1 MKCRRRQVAISVACL
16 LAAPFYRM
24 LIGPASAQAASDDS
38 PDVAVIEKI
47 TVTGT
52 RIPAIDGQT
61 GLPVQVITREAIER
75 ANFQTSAELVQSI
88 STTFSAFNEAQSLGS
103 TAQPGFAAVALR
115 GLGHQATLVLLNG
128 RRIANY
134 AFTTIGADLN
144 AIPLSAVERVEVLR
158 DGASAIYGSDAI
170 AGVINFILRKNY
182 NGVEA
187 HAQYT
192 SPEHTGGY
200 AQRYNVTAGYGDPA
214 LQGFNAFATID
225 YQKFGGIQAR
235 DRPFAA
241 RTYIPG
247 ENFDRTNI
255 NSVPGNIDTPAGVRN
270 PTGDPSNGYRSPSC
284 DPPRSF
290 PTAGAANQYQCR
302 FDGTEG
308 QTIVDPSERVN
319 VVAALNWQITREH
332 ALFFNGIYTRND
344 FTFGISPLPVSNQV
358 TFRGGNRFLL
368 PPTSPFYPHA
378 FAAAFGIDGKPLNV
392 YWRAT
397 ELGPRIIA
405 PTSEQWSAVAGLQGT
420 IAGWDYDGAF
430 NYNRSS
436 IGSRYAGSN
445 ARESALIPLLNSGV
459 VNPFGPNSQAVI
471 DALAATEANR
481 TLRTGNASVTS
492 LDFHVAKE
500 IYRLPSGPIAL
511 AAGVDARR
519 ERLEQVSDPLL
530 ESGDIINVANLPS
543 LAGSRT
549 VLAVF
554 AETSAP
560 LFPSFEADVAV
571 RYDHYSDFGSTTNPK
586 LSLRWQ
592 PHRTLL
598 LRASAGTGFFAPS
611 LSGLHQPLIFGFTNS
626 TSDPARCP
634 ITQSAQDCSRQ
645 FPTLFGGNPQLQA
658 TNSNQWSIGGVLAP
672 MAGLSLGIDYVSH
685 LQKNRLGAF
694 SVLDIFSQCPDGMS
708 GSTCYLIH
716 RGSIDPSH
724 PTLPGPIVQVDQFLT
739 NLGNFKVT
747 AVDVSLQYR
756 APKQKWG
763 EINVTLTGT
772 YTIQNSP
779 QQLDGGYIN
788 VVNHY
793 VPGVGVAPYWHHFL
807 MLDWS
812 YGPWSVTVTENY
824 QTGGYDQPPPPNS
837 GGQQRLI
844 GDYDIWN
851 IGIAYRGFKNWTLS
865 AGIKNLADR
874 DPPFSV
880 QTQSSQFGYDPSYA
894 DPHGRLFWAGLKY
907 IFR

>member
-1 MKCRRRQVAISVACL
+1 MNCRRRQVAISVAL
-16 LAAPFYRM
+16 LLTANFDGNLIAAAFAQ
-24 LIGPASAQAASDDS
+24 PATEV
-38 PDVAVIEKI
+38 PTDVAVLDKI

-61 GLPVQVITREAIER
+61 GLPVQVITRDEIER
-75 ANFQTSAELVQSI
+75 ANFQTAAELIQAF
-88 STTFSAFNEAQSLGS
+88 STTFSAFTEAQALGS
-103 TAQPGFAAVALR
+103 TAQPGFAAAALR
-115 GLGHQATLVLLNG
+115 GIGHQATLVLLNG

-144 AIPLSAVERVEVLR
+144 AIPMSAVERVEVLR
-158 DGASAIYGSDAI
+158 DGASAIYGSDAM

-182 NGVEA
+182 QGVEA
-187 HAQYT
+187 QAQYT

-200 AQRYNVTAGYGDPA
+200 AKRYSVTAGYGDPSSN
-214 LQGFNAFATID
+214 GFNAFVTFD

-241 RTYIPG
+241 RVYIPS
-247 ENFDRTNI
+247 ENLDRTNI
-255 NSVPGNIDTPAGVRN
+255 HSSPANVDTSAGVRN
-270 PTGDPSNGYRSPSC
+270 PTGDPSNGYRNPSC

-290 PTAGAANQYQCR
+290 PTSAFQDQCR

-319 VVAALNWQITREH
+319 AVASLNWQLTRDH
-332 ALFFNGIYTRND
+332 ALFLNGIYTRND
-344 FTFGISPLPVSNQV
+344 FAFGISPLPVSNQV
-358 TFRGGNRFLL
+358 TFRGVNGFRL

-378 FAAAFGIDGKPLNV
+378 FAAEFGLDGKPLNV

-405 PTSEQWSAVAGLQGT
+405 PTSEQWSVVAGMEGN
-420 IAGWDYDGAF
+420 IAGWDYDGAL
-430 NYNRSS
+430 NYNQSTVDTV
-436 IGSRYAGSN
+436 YAGSN

-459 VNPFGPNSQAVI
+459 VNPFGSNAQTVI
-471 DALAATEANR
+471 DALAATEVNR
-481 TLRTGNASVTS
+481 TLRTGKASLTS
-492 LDFHVAKE
+492 LDFHVSKE
-500 IYRLPSGPIAL
+500 VHRLPAGPVAV

-519 ERLEQVSDPLL
+519 ERIEQVSDPSL
-530 ESGDIINVANLPS
+530 ESGDIINVGALPS

-554 AETSAP
+554 AEASAP
-560 LFPSFEADVAV
+560 LFPALEADVAV

-592 PHRTLL
+592 PHRNLL

-611 LSGLHQPLIFGFTNS
+611 LTGLHQPSILGFTNQ
-626 TSDPARCP
+626 TSDPARCR
-634 ITQSAQDCSRQ
+634 TAAQDCNRP
-645 FPTLFGGNPQLQA
+645 FLTVFGGNPHLKA
-658 TNSNQWSIGGVLAP
+658 TNSNQWSVGGVWAP
-672 MAGLSLGIDYVSH
+672 MTGLSLGVDYVSL
-685 LQKNRLGAF
+685 LQKNRIGAF
-694 SVLDIFSQCPDGMS
+694 SVPEIFSQCPDGVS
-708 GSTCYLIH
+708 GSTCYLVH

-724 PTLPGPIVQVDQFLT
+724 PALPGPIVQIDQALT

-756 APKQKWG
+756 GPAQNWG
-763 EINVTLTGT
+763 AVSIMLAGT
-772 YTIQNSP
+772 YTIQDSP
-779 QQLDGGYIN
+779 QQLGGNYVN
-788 VVNHY
+788 QVNHY

-807 MLDWS
+807 MLDWT

-824 QTGGYDQPPPPNS
+824 QTGGYDQPPAPNS
-837 GGQQRLI
+837 GGRQRFI

-851 IGIAYRGFKNWTLS
+851 IGVAYKGFKNWALA
-865 AGIKNLADR
+865 AGIRNLFDR

-894 DPHGRLFWAGLKY
+894 DPHGRLFWAALKY
-907 IFR
+907 VFH